1 MGARFTWFDKFSA
14 TLAKIPEDMRGTFAL
29 AMIDYGVKEIEPSF
43 EFPYDAIFESV
54 REDIDNSRKARNENK
69 GGRPKGSGKGAGN
82 DGEEVS
88 APEKKPSEENRK
100 PLFSKTETPVSESGN
115 PNHTNTGHT
124 NTSQEERGAK
134 RKRFSPPTV
143 DEVAA
148 YAREKGLARIDPEA
162 FCDFYASKGWK
173 VGTQTMRDWK
183 AAARNWDRR
192 DSSRKGGAANVDLG
206 RYSKPEGEAF

>member
-29 AMIDYGVKEIEPSF
+29 AMIDYGVKEVEPSF
-43 EFPYDAIFESV
+43 GFPYDAIFESV
-54 REDIDNSRKARNENK
+54 REDIDHSRKARTENG
-69 GGRPKGSGKGAGN
+69 GGRPKKSRDG
-82 DGEEVS
+82 DGEGS
-88 APEKKPSEENRK
+88 APEKKPSADNQK
-100 PLFSKTETPVSESGN
+100 PPFSESETPVSETGN
-115 PNHTNTGHT
+115 PIHNNTVHN
-124 NTSQEERGAK
+124 NTKQEERGAK

-143 DEVAA
+143 DEVAT
-148 YAREKGLARIDPEA
+148 YAREKGLAHIDPEA

-173 VGTQTMRDWK
+173 VGTQTMRDWR